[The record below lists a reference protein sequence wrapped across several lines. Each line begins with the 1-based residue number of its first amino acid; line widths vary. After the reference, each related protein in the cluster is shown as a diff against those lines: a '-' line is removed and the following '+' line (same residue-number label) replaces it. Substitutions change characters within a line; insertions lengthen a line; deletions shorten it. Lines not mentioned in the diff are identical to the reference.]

1 MATVTGIKLVGLLEF
16 PGLRLPGT
24 EEGKLSTRLYDNQS
38 KLIPGPS
45 NFTALRLAVGRYGL
59 PSTSKGNPTMCSLSS
74 YGDSPP
80 GEVKL

>member
-38 KLIPGPS
+38 KLIAGPS
-45 NFTALRLAVGRYGL
+45 NFTDLRLAVGRYGL
-59 PSTSKGNPTMCSLSS
+59 PSTSNETQKCAPCQVMETHLR
-74 YGDSPP
+74 
-80 GEVKL
+80 VR